1 MPTNSKVIEKALR
14 LVGVLQEGETP
25 SAEQGEDGM
34 ETMNDLFME
43 WDGDGID
50 IGFFPQTDLTADNP
64 IYTDTMLAATYNL
77 ALALAAEYRIEPPP
91 TVVIIASK
99 GYSRLL
105 RDSINGQ
112 MKEAEMDHL
121 PGVPSRSN
129 ILEG

>member
-1 MPTNSKVIEKALR
+1 MATNSEVIEKSLR
-14 LVGVLQEGETP
+14 LIGILQEGETP
-25 SAEQGEDGM
+25 SAEQGADGLG
-34 ETMNDLFME
+34 TMNDLFME

-50 IGFFPQTDLTADNP
+50 IGFYPQTDLTAESP
-64 IYTDTMLAATYNL
+64 IYADCMQAANYNL
-77 ALALAAEYRIEPPP
+77 AIAFSGEYRVEPPA

-99 GYSRLL
+99 GYNRLL

>member
-1 MPTNSKVIEKALR
+1 MATNSEVIEKSLR
-14 LVGVLQEGETP
+14 LIGVLQEGETP
-25 SAEQGEDGM
+25 SAEQGADAL

-43 WDGDGID
+43 WDADGID
-50 IGFFPQTDLTADNP
+50 IGYFPQTDLTADSP
-64 IYTDTMLAATYNL
+64 IYSDTMQAAKYNFAM
-77 ALALAAEYRIEPPP
+77 ALAGEYRIEPPS
-91 TVVIIASK
+91 TVIIIASK
-99 GYSRLL
+99 GYNRLL

>member
-1 MPTNSKVIEKALR
+1 MTTNSEFVEKSLR
-14 LVGVLQEGETP
+14 LIGVLQEGETP
-25 SAEQGEDGM
+25 SAEQGEDAL

-43 WDGDGID
+43 WDADGID

-64 IYTDTMLAATYNL
+64 IYTDAMQTAKYNL
-77 ALALAAEYRIEPPP
+77 AMALAGEYRIEPPS
-91 TVVIIASK
+91 TVIIIASK
-99 GYSRLL
+99 GYNRLL

-129 ILEG
+129 ILDG